1 MTKEQWAHNVQWLYE
16 AGNPALR
23 LWAAQRLNLPPD
35 AIEACRADL
44 LVHPT
49 AIYWK
54 EKVLGIASLPRRQS
68 TLHGS
73 FDWCLENCSH
83 MAAQLGLR
91 EQDDPALR
99 ALDDGLL
106 AILSENIEQ
115 PGTLNP
121 VEAAILASHLLA
133 MGRTEELILQTVLQ
147 RLQDGAELARRGNF
161 DIHVDPA
168 GYPTIPAARRCHPLV
183 DPALTENNRYR
194 FPLVQDLAAFARL
207 PKDTLAQPDVQ
218 GLLDAY
224 ISCVLT
230 EGYQRLPW
238 GYGLMLWPPRTYY
251 GIGWSLHVP
260 GFLDDNFTPATLWWA
275 AALSP
280 FAAARRSPWFSRAL
294 AHLET
299 FAQDG
304 VYRFPAAYVA
314 EQPDK
319 YAVGGGHMGLGEA
332 RRGRDALALTSTAW
346 MLRLY
351 ENAPEWME

>member
-1 MTKEQWAHNVQWLYE
+1 MTKEHRTRSMQWLYE

-23 LWAAQRLNLPPD
+23 LWAAQRLNLPPN
-35 AIEACRADL
+35 AIQACRTEL
-44 LVHPT
+44 MTHPT
-49 AIYWK
+49 AVYWK
-54 EKVLGIASLPRRQS
+54 EKLLGIASLPRRQS

-73 FDWCLENCSH
+73 FDWCLENCSY
-83 MAAQLGLR
+83 MTAQLGLR
-91 EQDDPALR
+91 EQDDQALQT
-99 ALDDGLL
+99 LDDSLL

-121 VEAAILASHLLA
+121 VEAAIIASHLLA
-133 MGRTEELILQTVLQ
+133 MGRIEEPIIQTVLQ
-147 RLQDGAELARRGNF
+147 RLGDGAELAHRGNC
-161 DIHVDPA
+161 DIHVDPSE
-168 GYPTIPAARRCHPLV
+168 YPTIPAARRGHPLV
-183 DPALTENNRYR
+183 DPALTDGNRYR
-194 FPLVQDLAAFARL
+194 FPLVQDLAAFSHL
-207 PKDTLAQPDVQ
+207 PQHVLDQPEVQ
-218 GLLDAY
+218 ALLDDY
-224 ISCVLT
+224 FGCVLT

-238 GYGLMLWPPRTYY
+238 GYGLTLWPPRTYY

-260 GFLDDNFTPATLWWA
+260 GFLDGNFTPATLWWA

-280 FAAARRSPWFSRAL
+280 FAAARHSPWFARAL

-314 EQPDK
+314 EQADK

-332 RRGRDALALTSTAW
+332 RRGRDSLALTSTAW